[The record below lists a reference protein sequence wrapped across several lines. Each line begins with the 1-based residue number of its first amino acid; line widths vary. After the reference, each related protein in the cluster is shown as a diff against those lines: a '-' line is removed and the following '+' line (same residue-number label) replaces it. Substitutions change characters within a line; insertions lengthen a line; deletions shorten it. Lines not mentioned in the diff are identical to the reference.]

1 MARQRR
7 GYYGA
12 CVIYGWGFD
21 RCIRNG
27 LRQMEGMG
35 CIPLIIA
42 QASGAW
48 GNCLKAVL
56 DTAIFFFGEDAEDVL
71 YLTDLN
77 GVRYRIIG

>member
-1 MARQRR
+1 
-7 GYYGA
+7 
-12 CVIYGWGFD
+12 
-21 RCIRNG
+21 
-27 LRQMEGMG
+27 MEGMG
-35 CIPLIIA
+35 CIPLITA